1 VNIVI
6 FGPPGAGKGTQSDKI
21 VEEFKL
27 FKLSAGDILR
37 EQIKKNNKSELSNKI
52 NEILNRGSL
61 VPDNIIDKLV
71 EEIIANKKYNNQII
85 FDGYPRNIN
94 QAKTL
99 NLLLN
104 KYNQKISCVLNLKV
118 EKDVIVKRILGREVC
133 SKCGNIFN
141 KFFYPAN
148 KNTHGCDSKF
158 LEKRSDDNEET
169 VIKRLETYTD
179 ITSPILDYYEKQN
192 LLTIINGMN
201 KIDDIYKEIRQII
214 RSLKT

>member
-1 VNIVI
+1 MNIVI
-6 FGPPGAGKGTQSDKI
+6 FGPPGAGKGTQANNLVK
-21 VEEFKL
+21 EFNLNKV
-27 FKLSAGDILR
+27 STGDLLR
-37 EQIKKNNKSELSNKI
+37 KEIKKKTKLGIDIE
-52 NEILNRGSL
+52 
-61 VPDNIIDKLV
+61 NIINKGKLV
-71 EEIIANKKYNNQII
+71 SDEIINKLLENISSKKENHNRLI
-85 FDGYPRNIN
+85 FDGYPRKLS
-94 QAKTL
+94 QVK
-99 NLLLN
+99 NLDKMLN
-104 KYNQKISCVLNLKV
+104 KHNQKISCVLNLKV